1 MISPSSLPP
10 SITGV
15 GVSSYHQDQTLY
27 EAELAG
33 LLTVP
38 RGLVSMV
45 SLTLFVLPCV
55 NLTPSLVSS
64 LSQPS
69 SLYKHKPGSERGGEI
84 SCIQTKS
91 LVYPLIMIPF
101 SFCWVT
107 TSEGTHDLRESL
119 TWTAGGLSWS
129 EWPSA
134 GHSYGF
140 VSYSR
145 RFLSFSAFLTPR

>member
-64 LSQPS
+64 LSLPS

-84 SCIQTKS
+84 SCIQTNS

-119 TWTAGGLSWS
+119 TWGIQGFSVWEAITGLRS
-129 EWPSA
+129 
-134 GHSYGF
+134 GF
-140 VSYSR
+140 LCCSGR
-145 RFLSFSAFLTPR
+145 

>member
-64 LSQPS
+64 LSLLP

-91 LVYPLIMIPF
+91 LVYPLMMIPF

-129 EWPSA
+129 WA
-134 GHSYGF
+134 MHGF

-145 RFLSFSAFLTPR
+145 RFLSFSAFPTPR